1 MWFDIEI
8 AHEHQLVVGVFPD
21 ELPPVDVDALA
32 MQRAAIQVGHV
43 GIGEIDGQQRVVL
56 ARIGAEQQRPVVIEI
71 KLQLRQV
78 ARVAVVEPV
87 RAAAVSCD
95 IAKMVEDG
103 EGVTVLQDPGA
114 RLAKGAGRFDA
125 ELGFAFAGLDRR
137 YGHDAAPVPTSLSRG
152 PGSPGG
158 IEFSGLGLD
167 RRSTAEPPPN
177 WWTPLISSDGSGK
190 VSNGPGTASFYG

>member
-1 MWFDIEI
+1 
-8 AHEHQLVVGVFPD
+8 
-21 ELPPVDVDALA
+21 
-32 MQRAAIQVGHV
+32 
-43 GIGEIDGQQRVVL
+43 GEIDGQQRVVL

-137 YGHDAAPVPTSLSRG
+137 YGHDAAPVPSSLSRG

-167 RRSTAEPPPN
+167 RRSTAAQREATRAFAECRRPAHPTRACTGLSRSWVSKQAGQTQAPQG
-177 WWTPLISSDGSGK
+177 GSLCR
-190 VSNGPGTASFYG
+190 AC

>member
-1 MWFDIEI
+1 
-8 AHEHQLVVGVFPD
+8 
-21 ELPPVDVDALA
+21 

-56 ARIGAEQQRPVVIEI
+56 ARIGAEQQRPIAIEV
-71 KLQLRQV
+71 KLQLRQM
-78 ARVAVVEPV
+78 ARVVVVEPV

-114 RLAKGAGRFDA
+114 RLAKGTGRFDA

-158 IEFSGLGLD
+158 RLEFSGLGLAAEAPP
-167 RRSTAEPPPN
+167 RSTKLTCAFAQCRRPTHRSRACRP
-177 WWTPLISSDGSGK
+177 
-190 VSNGPGTASFYG
+190 F